1 MQVVRPQAALPS
13 QQWRG
18 ALLLL
23 VLLLL
28 LLLLQYLDA
37 VRPLS
42 SAHLGVAHH

>member
-28 LLLLQYLDA
+28 LLLQYLDA